1 MRNRFVRVLAAS
13 LAAALVLAACGSDD
27 APEEPTAAPEPAEP
41 AEPGEEGDDEPWT
54 APEVPADDSVRELK
68 YMEPSLRTL
77 GLAMERDRVT
87 VTATNFP
94 ARVRNFERQFDEV
107 NVLYAPM
114 DPIPALLSDDIWM
127 VHGEPALLWPA
138 METGVIDAVIVGLHD
153 AREFWHLFTAPG
165 IESPEDLEGRNFASG
180 GPGWSWDAVARVL
193 FEQEY
198 GIDLDSHVNW
208 VTVSGGSDGM
218 MQAMLAGQIDGFM
231 GQPRHIAPIEEA
243 GGQLMFGE
251 TVDNAQGAFMVERDT
266 WENHYDAVCAVLEGV
281 LETNQWILGGSED
294 NKVDRLEYILPMY
307 ETFGYDTEGV
317 EDAWIATFPF
327 PWAYDIS
334 ASAEAFD
341 RQLAV
346 LSAGD
351 DATLTPDFDWRDW
364 VDFTCVWELQEAY
377 GLPLNPDPAT
387 L

>member
-41 AEPGEEGDDEPWT
+41 EEEEEEEEEPWR
-54 APEVPADDSVRELK
+54 APPAPDDDTPRELK

-87 VTATNFP
+87 VLATSLP
-94 ARVRNFERQFDEV
+94 ARVRNFERQFDVV
-107 NVLYAPM
+107 NVQYAPM
-114 DPIPALLSDDIWM
+114 DPVPALLSGDIWM
-127 VHGEPALLWPA
+127 VHGEPLVLWPA
-138 METGVIDAVIVGLHD
+138 LESGVVDGVLVGVHD

-165 IESPEDLEGRNFASG
+165 IETPEDLEGKNFASG
-180 GPGWSWDAVARVL
+180 GPGWSWDTVARIL
-193 FEQEY
+193 FEEEY
-198 GIDLDSHVNW
+198 GIDLDEHVNW

-231 GQPRHIAPIEEA
+231 GQPRHIIPIQEA
-243 GGQLMFGE
+243 GGMLMFGE
-251 TVDNAQGAFMVERDT
+251 SVDNTQGMFMVERDT

-281 LETNQWILGGSED
+281 LETNQWIDSGTEEY
-294 NKVDRLEYILPMY
+294 KMDRFEYILPMFAD
-307 ETFGYDTEGV
+307 FGYDTAGV
-317 EDAWIATFPF
+317 EEAWIATFPF
-327 PWAYDIS
+327 TWAYDIS
-334 ASAEAFD
+334 GSAESWD
-341 RQLAV
+341 RQLAI
-346 LSAGD
+346 AQGGD
-351 DATLTPDFDWRDW
+351 DPAVSQDFDWRDW
-364 VDFTCVWELQEAY
+364 ADFTCVWELQEAY